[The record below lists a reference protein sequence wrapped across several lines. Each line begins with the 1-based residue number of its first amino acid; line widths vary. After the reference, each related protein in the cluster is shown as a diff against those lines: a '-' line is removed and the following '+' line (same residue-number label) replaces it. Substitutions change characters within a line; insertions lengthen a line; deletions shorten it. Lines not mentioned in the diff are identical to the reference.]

1 MAKKRL
7 GYIGLGKMGMPMAI
21 NLLKAGYPLI
31 VHNRSQG
38 KVQELVRLGARAA
51 RSPSQVAAGSDAVF
65 TNLPDTPDVLEVVLG
80 KDGIIEG
87 AHEGLIYIDNST
99 IKPSASREIYA
110 ALKLL
115 GVSCLDA
122 PVSGGDIG
130 AQQGTLAIMVGGD
143 AETLEEVMPI
153 LQVVGKT
160 ITHVGGPGSGQVA
173 KAANQI
179 MVAAQMVAMS
189 ELLIFAQKAGADPR
203 KVVEAIK
210 GGAAQCWTLDVKPQR
225 LFAGNREPGFRSAL
239 QAKDLN
245 IIMETAREYGLSL
258 PSAALDAQL
267 YAALC
272 AMDLGELDNSGVI
285 SVIETLNKEVLRID
299 K

>member
-1 MAKKRL
+1 MTIKRL
-7 GYIGLGKMGMPMAI
+7 GYIGLGRMGKPMAI

-31 VHNRSQG
+31 VHNHSQG
-38 KVQELVRLGARAA
+38 KVQELVSLGAQAA
-51 RSPSQVAAGSDAVF
+51 TSPREVAAESDVVF

-80 KDGIIEG
+80 KDGIIDG

-110 ALKLL
+110 TLKPL

-160 ITHVGGPGSGQVA
+160 ITHVGGPGSGQG
-173 KAANQI
+173 
-179 MVAAQMVAMS
+179 
-189 ELLIFAQKAGADPR
+189 QKQP
-203 KVVEAIK
+203 
-210 GGAAQCWTLDVKPQR
+210 TR
-225 LFAGNREPGFRSAL
+225 LWWRH
-239 QAKDLN
+239 KW
-245 IIMETAREYGLSL
+245 
-258 PSAALDAQL
+258 
-267 YAALC
+267 
-272 AMDLGELDNSGVI
+272 
-285 SVIETLNKEVLRID
+285 
-299 K
+299 